1 MIPRLTIVQMAI
13 LSIIIA
19 YAISAR
25 KMNGAVVSTLA
36 LTILLLHGY
45 DHLFMVKRGEE
56 RKIVLK
62 SGYHHS
68 M

>member
-1 MIPRLTIVQMAI
+1 MAI

-36 LTILLLHGY
+36 LTMLLLHGY

-56 RKIVLK
+56 RQIVLK
-62 SGYHHS
+62 SNYHHS